1 MLSRKKGR
9 LLITLLVVT
18 GLAGTLNNSSISQK
32 ERKQAVLLMKTTR
45 NDLLR
50 SVEDLSERQMNFHPA
65 PGQPSIRQL
74 VASLATLEKRE
85 SAAIHE
91 TMRQPS
97 NSEFRLKIA
106 HRDEDLLEGS
116 SEELPLTLPKAG
128 KDDPSMADAL
138 LDFIEA
144 RNANIKYLRTST
156 EDLRNHVTETS
167 VGWIDCYQRYLLLA
181 EQARRSIAT
190 IGEIKALKD
199 FPKK

>member
-1 MLSRKKGR
+1 
-9 LLITLLVVT
+9 
-18 GLAGTLNNSSISQK
+18 
-32 ERKQAVLLMKTTR
+32 
-45 NDLLR
+45 
-50 SVEDLSERQMNFHPA
+50 
-65 PGQPSIRQL
+65 
-74 VASLATLEKRE
+74 
-85 SAAIHE
+85 
-91 TMRQPS
+91 
-97 NSEFRLKIA
+97 
-106 HRDEDLLEGS
+106 
-116 SEELPLTLPKAG
+116 
-128 KDDPSMADAL
+128 MADAL